1 MFLFLI
7 LFILLNSINSCPL
20 TDNYLSRCHC
30 EILTNGESYIKCH
43 EKTLNEVPI
52 FKRSF
57 PYDRLILANN
67 NIKNLTRSAFDTI
80 KTIRRI
86 NLENNSISFIDNDL
100 LRLLGNYLEELVI
113 TGDNIINSLEF
124 LTRYPLK
131 NLRILKLHRFNLSE
145 VNLENVFLNMTKLEI
160 LSLPSCQLKQIPN
173 LKNIHQ
179 LDLENNQISNTVH
192 LSRSYVHLN
201 LAKNFIS
208 SIILENNTQL
218 ISLNLTENIL
228 SQFSM
233 DSIENENLQDINL
246 SQNYLSS
253 FNFSILNDQL
263 LNLNLNSNHLLS
275 LNLIVIPTNLL
286 SLSISN
292 NLIKQIKFSNRYSSL
307 VNLDLSSNQ
316 LKSIEKHF
324 LFEKLNYL
332 NLENNPLDCNCQ
344 LEWLKTFILHQTKLN
359 ATTWT
364 CRSNVSPISF
374 LSADFQCA
382 SVSIPRVQTFNISY
396 VKISIQYGLYIQWS
410 IIDDKNILDYLQIS
424 ISEPFYLSPKI
435 SPNQTEIFL
444 SNQIKLNQQYHLCL
458 ILLHKY
464 ARDKYCRV
472 FQTDK
477 LIILTSNEIILERN
491 EQNAIQTKDHIDI
504 NLFIMLIGSCIGG
517 FITFILILTCFY
529 LCIQIHKYKLK
540 KNKDKTISYYTKNS
554 NLHYPIY
561 HTHSITCPYHH
572 ENLSNSTD
580 TSQIDTSLS
589 TTNLKHIYQT
599 IDNHDYSSLTGES
612 QVFDLWNQ
620 SLKHKR

>member
-160 LSLPSCQLKQIPN
+160 LSLPS
-173 LKNIHQ
+173 
-179 LDLENNQISNTVH
+179 
-192 LSRSYVHLN
+192 Y
-201 LAKNFIS
+201 
-208 SIILENNTQL
+208 
-218 ISLNLTENIL
+218 
-228 SQFSM
+228 
-233 DSIENENLQDINL
+233 INL

-344 LEWLKTFILHQTKLN
+344 LEWLKTLILHQTKLN